1 MGEEGTLRQLK
12 AHRKELIDPK
22 ITEHRG
28 RIVKTTGDGIRCP
41 SGHQLVHY
49 TCQLLGV
56 KRTCLFAPHMSG
68 FDAKPTLES
77 WFVGTTGRCVYCAS
91 FPRMTAPFSRGCEFV
106 GWTSAMMTFAGMG
119 SFALA
124 GIIADLFR

>member
-1 MGEEGTLRQLK
+1 MRL
-12 AHRKELIDPK
+12 
-22 ITEHRG
+22 
-28 RIVKTTGDGIRCP
+28 CP
-41 SGHQLVHY
+41 LLALSGHAELRR
-49 TCQLLGV
+49 TCPLSGV
-56 KRTCLFAPHMSG
+56 KADMAFAAHMSA
-68 FDAKPTLES
+68 FDPKPTLEG

>member
-1 MGEEGTLRQLK
+1 MSASGGK
-12 AHRKELIDPK
+12 A
-22 ITEHRG
+22 
-28 RIVKTTGDGIRCP
+28 
-41 SGHQLVHY
+41 
-49 TCQLLGV
+49 
-56 KRTCLFAPHMSG
+56 TCLFAQHMSA
-68 FDAKPTLES
+68 FDPKRILEG

-91 FPRMTAPFSRGCEFV
+91 FPRMTAPVSRGCEFV

>member
-1 MGEEGTLRQLK
+1 MKYSAEQMLR
-12 AHRKELIDPK
+12 P
-22 ITEHRG
+22 
-28 RIVKTTGDGIRCP
+28 P
-41 SGHQLVHY
+41 SGPAMSAISIVFR
-49 TCQLLGV
+49 G
-56 KRTCLFAPHMSG
+56 KADMPFAPHMSA
-68 FDAKPTLES
+68 FDAKPTLEG